1 MRNDLTNEEVN
12 ALRDRKRIEV
22 WLDQPDIEIVEGME
36 RRFGCSTAAAIR
48 ACIRIAADVK
58 LSLDRPAPINS
69 E

>member
-1 MRNDLTNEEVN
+1 MAKIKEAIEDLP
-12 ALRDRKRIEV
+12 DRRRIEV
-22 WLDQPDIEIVEGME
+22 WLEPTDIEIIDGME
-36 RRFGCSTAAAIR
+36 RRFGCSTAAALR